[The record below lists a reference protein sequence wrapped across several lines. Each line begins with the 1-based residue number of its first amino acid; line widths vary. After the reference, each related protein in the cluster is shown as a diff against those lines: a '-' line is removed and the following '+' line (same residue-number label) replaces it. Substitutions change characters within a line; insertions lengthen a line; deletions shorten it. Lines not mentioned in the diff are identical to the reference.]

1 MCKVDGKY
9 KVSFWEMVTSGG
21 TGMLSATGFLGVVTG
36 LVMLVIFLALIV
48 YYFVSPA
55 EAGSILNIIE
65 QCTIWFGMASA
76 LLGSRKIAGV
86 LGSRKGSDTVTGVVN
101 ALNEDKEVTPL
112 NENKE

>member
-1 MCKVDGKY
+1 
-9 KVSFWEMVTSGG
+9 
-21 TGMLSATGFLGVVTG
+21 
-36 LVMLVIFLALIV
+36 
-48 YYFVSPA
+48 
-55 EAGSILNIIE
+55 
-65 QCTIWFGMASA
+65 MASA